1 MKKIWLLMLFVSILF
16 SCSDNNTSNK
26 NPNIPS
32 YHVDLQINTNLP
44 SYNKLTY
51 PSNPVYFADHGAKG
65 VIVMMTG
72 PGTYVAFDAACPN
85 QPLNSCTAMTING
98 INAVC
103 SCDKS
108 SYSLFNGVGYAKEEY
123 PMKQYRVEVNG
134 NLIYVYN

>member
-1 MKKIWLLMLFVSILF
+1 MKKIWLLILFISVLF
-16 SCSDNNTSNK
+16 SCSDNSPSSN
-26 NPNIPS
+26 NPNIPN
-32 YHVDLQINTNLP
+32 YRVDLYLNTNLG
-44 SYNKLTY
+44 TY
-51 PSNPVYFADHGAKG
+51 SNLMYVSSPVYIANYGAQG

-85 QPLNSCTAMTING
+85 QPAMSCKAMTLDG

-108 SYSLFNGVGYAKEEY
+108 TYNLYTGLGEKEY

-134 NLIYVYN
+134 NMIHVYN